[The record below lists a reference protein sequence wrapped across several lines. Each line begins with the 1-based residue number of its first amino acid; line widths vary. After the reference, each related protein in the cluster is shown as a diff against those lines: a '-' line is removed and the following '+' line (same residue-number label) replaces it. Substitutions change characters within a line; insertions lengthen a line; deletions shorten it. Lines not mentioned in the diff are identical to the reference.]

1 MIRDLSPSARRRV
14 RFRPVRLTVVDQTS
28 TNKDTVVAIVGA
40 SAALAGLVLVFL
52 GILVTS
58 FQSLLGNV
66 RVTTLDRF
74 KKATW
79 MSLAVFVLALA
90 SMVLGVTWLVADGG
104 HGFYLVIV
112 VAFFVQV
119 GALAVVAAYVT
130 TRVLLGG

>member
-1 MIRDLSPSARRRV
+1 
-14 RFRPVRLTVVDQTS
+14 VRLTAVVQTS
-28 TNKDTVVAIVGA
+28 TSKDTVVAIVGA
-40 SAALAGLVLVFL
+40 SAALAGLVLVFM

-66 RVTTLDRF
+66 RETTLDRF
-74 KKATW
+74 KTATW
-79 MSLAVFVLALA
+79 MSLAVFALALA

-104 HGFYLVIV
+104 HSFYLVIV

-130 TRVLLGG
+130 ARVLLRG